1 MEEMLRPQWLGHFC
15 FYPLSFLPAIT
26 PRTFAPMAQ
35 YLSNIADYY
44 KYLCEQHPLLLH
56 SNTSGAR
63 VFEVKAYEQA
73 FSDFRTAIKP
83 KDYFVR
89 MILPTMTMRSQQMQA
104 VKNYQ
109 VGLVFGKF
117 YSRREGSSTDL
128 LNAYTDA
135 EKLADSFITRMVADS
150 RNGHP
155 LFFGSI
161 DVVDNLKV
169 QGDFWQAEGDGS
181 YGAVMYLFDFSTF
194 RGLDA
199 DCSDVVWL
207 DGGLTPYP

>member
-1 MEEMLRPQWLGHFC
+1 MGLRHHRRS
-15 FYPLSFLPAIT
+15 PLSFLPALP
-26 PRTFAPMAQ
+26 PRTFAAMAQ
-35 YLSNIADYY
+35 YLNNIAEYFQ
-44 KYLCEQHPLLLH
+44 YLCEQHPLLAH
-56 SNTSGAR
+56 SDTAGAR

-73 FSDFRTAIKP
+73 FSDFRTAVKP

-89 MILPTMTMRSQQMQA
+89 MVLPTMTMRSQQMQA

-117 YSRREGSSTDL
+117 YSRREGTSADL
-128 LNAYTDA
+128 LTAFTDA
-135 EKLADSFITRMVADS
+135 EKVADQFIARMVADS

-161 DVVDNLKV
+161 DLVDNMKL

-181 YGAVMYLFDFSTF
+181 YGAVMYLIDFSTF

-199 DCSDVVWL
+199 DCSDIVWN
-207 DGGLTPYP
+207 DGGSTPYP